1 HTHTH
6 THTRT
11 HTHAHAHTHTRSHIA
26 SPPTLSN
33 GESEEGLLT
42 SAKAHTHTQLGSSEL
57 VEKMS
62 TTSTLFIFYEA
73 LYDHQLMRSF
83 TVKTGRC
90 YDRQRSAKG
99 DCCSFALSS
108 RQTTTVIISAMVIQ
122 LHSHISM
129 PHHFIFLFLDF

>member
-1 HTHTH
+1 HSRSTSNTWTHTSIHTHTH
-6 THTRT
+6 TH
-11 HTHAHAHTHTRSHIA
+11 
-26 SPPTLSN
+26 
-33 GESEEGLLT
+33 
-42 SAKAHTHTQLGSSEL
+42 KHTQLGSSEL

-73 LYDHQLMRSF
+73 LYDTQLMRSF

-108 RQTTTVIISAMVIQ
+108 WQTTTVIMSAMVIQ
-122 LHSHISM
+122 LHSHI
-129 PHHFIFLFLDF
+129 